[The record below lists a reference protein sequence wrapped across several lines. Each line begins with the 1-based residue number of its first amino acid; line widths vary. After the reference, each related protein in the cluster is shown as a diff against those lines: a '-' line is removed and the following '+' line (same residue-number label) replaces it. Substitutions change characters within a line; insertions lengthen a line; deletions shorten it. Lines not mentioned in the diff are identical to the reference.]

1 MILLLVIATHC
12 RNQLYHSLDGI
23 WGDVLSHDPGNHRA
37 LWIFMSISDRN
48 GQTDSAVA
56 LAEQVL
62 ARRPKALVFNAMAES
77 RIEAVVL
84 RRNLAIEAAARL
96 GEGHGEARSAATKLA
111 MALATQAM
119 SQNNPAEA
127 VRLYR
132 LILDAYTTSLGQEH
146 PDTVAVRAKL
156 DAAIA
161 RQP

>member
-1 MILLLVIATHC
+1 
-12 RNQLYHSLDGI
+12 
-23 WGDVLSHDPGNHRA
+23 
-37 LWIFMSISDRN
+37 
-48 GQTDSAVA
+48 
-56 LAEQVL
+56 
-62 ARRPKALVFNAMAES
+62 
-77 RIEAVVL
+77 
-84 RRNLAIEAAARL
+84 
-96 GEGHGEARSAATKLA
+96 